1 MNHASDAADTKP
13 TSGNTPGIQV
23 IDRMVLLL
31 DVIARHDAPVTLK
44 VLSIES
50 GLHASTA
57 FRILSAMLRHE
68 FVHRDQ
74 RGHYSLGGKLLYLGG
89 RIRAGIDLQREALPV
104 MEWLRDKVG
113 ETVHLTLRE
122 GFEIIYIERVSSH
135 HTIRAEQVIGSR
147 AHLHVTAVG
156 KMILGDRGRDF
167 CHRYAAQTGL
177 PAYTRHTI
185 RDAWELI
192 RAVENDLR
200 NGYALDNEE
209 AELGVGCIGC
219 LVRDTT
225 GVAIAGLSVSA
236 PMERRRM
243 DWVTPVQQ
251 AASTLSRRLGYRGDA

>member
-1 MNHASDAADTKP
+1 MNRIPDGTAIRP
-13 TSGNTPGIQV
+13 TTRPESGVQV
-23 IDRMVLLL
+23 IDRMVSLLE
-31 DVIARHDAPVTLK
+31 VIARHDAPVSLK
-44 VLSIES
+44 VLSVES

-57 FRILSAMLRHE
+57 FRILSAMLQHE
-68 FVHRDQ
+68 FVDRDVN
-74 RGHYSLGGKLLYLGG
+74 GHYHLGGKLLYLGG

-104 MEWLRDKVG
+104 MEWLRDRVG
-113 ETVHLTLRE
+113 ETVHLSVRE
-122 GFEIIYIERVSSH
+122 GFEIIYIERVASH

-156 KMILGDRGRDF
+156 KMILGDRGREF

-177 PAYTRHTI
+177 PRYTEHTI
-185 RDAWELI
+185 VDAWQLI
-192 RAVENDLR
+192 RMVEKNLK

-236 PMERRRM
+236 PIERRRLE
-243 DWVTPVQQ
+243 WVGSVRK
-251 AASTLSRRLGYRGDA
+251 AASTLSRRLGYSGSN

>member
-1 MNHASDAADTKP
+1 MKKT
-13 TSGNTPGIQV
+13 TPQGAERPGGRIESGIQV
-23 IDRMVLLL
+23 IDRMVMLLEVL
-31 DVIARHDAPVTLK
+31 ARYDAPVSLK
-44 VLSIES
+44 VLSLES

-57 FRILSAMLRHE
+57 FRILGAMLQHE
-68 FVHRDQ
+68 FVDRDSN
-74 RGHYSLGGKLLYLGG
+74 GHYSLGSKLLYLGG
-89 RIRAGIDLQREALPV
+89 RIRAGLDLQREALPV
-104 MEWLRDKVG
+104 MEWLRDRVG
-113 ETVHLTLRE
+113 ETVHLSVRE

-177 PAYTRHTI
+177 PAYTDNSIT
-185 RDAWELI
+185 DAWALI
-192 RAVENDLR
+192 REVEKDIE

-209 AELGVGCIGC
+209 AEHGVGCIGC

-236 PMERRRM
+236 PIERRRLE
-243 DWVTPVQQ
+243 WVTTVKQ
-251 AASTLSRRLGYRGDA
+251 AASTLSRRLGYPGPD

>member
-1 MNHASDAADTKP
+1 
-13 TSGNTPGIQV
+13 
-23 IDRMVLLL
+23 MVALL

-44 VLSIES
+44 ILSIES

-68 FVHRDQ
+68 FVERNEQ
-74 RGHYSLGGKLLYLGG
+74 GHYSLGGKLLHLGG
-89 RIRAGIDLQREALPV
+89 RIRVGIDLQREALPI
-104 MEWLRDKVG
+104 MERLRNQIG

-122 GFEIIYIERVSSH
+122 GFEIIYIERVASH

-177 PAYTRHTI
+177 PAYTDNSI

-192 RAVENDLR
+192 RAVEADLR
-200 NGYALDNEE
+200 NGYALDDEE

-236 PMERRRM
+236 PIDRRRAEWI
-243 DWVTPVQQ
+243 DPVRQ
-251 AASTLSRRLGYRGDA
+251 AADTLSRRLGYRGGD